1 MKILQ
6 ISSIF
11 PIKMFPFENPYVKN
25 FINHYKKGFENDE
38 VLVAKPIT
46 YYPNAIIPFKKNKDM
61 WERRRELAKRESEMN
76 DGIHTTYL
84 PYISIGSVSLLHVLG
99 SHLCYLRNSSRF
111 KNLIKDV
118 DIMHSHYLFPDGLL
132 AYNLKRTYNIPYVLT
147 LRQETRF
154 LKNKISQEICR
165 KIIEN
170 ASACTTQSYHMHRAL
185 LNLNFNN
192 VELLPTGIENY
203 FFGSKR
209 DSKKAS
215 NKKLNVVSVCNLMPI
230 KNLKSV
236 ILAIKEYDL
245 QSQIIYHI
253 YGSGPEEKNLKELT
267 INLGLD
273 SCIKFMGRVQN
284 SELPDIYS
292 KYDLFVQPS
301 FKETFGLTYFEAL
314 ACKLPVLLSEN
325 TGAYPL
331 IKEYDVSYVVD
342 PNSITSI
349 GKCLKDIVLNPEQ
362 LKRKQRRTAEAAKI
376 ASWDNYIDYFHEAY
390 RTAIV

>member
-11 PIKMFPFENPYVKN
+11 PTSIFRDENPYVKN
-25 FINHYKKGFENDE
+25 FINHYKIRFKNDE
-38 VLVAKPIT
+38 ILVAKPIT
-46 YYPNAIIPFKKNKDM
+46 YYPDAIIPFKRNKNM
-61 WERRRELAKRESEMN
+61 WEKRRELSKRESEMN
-76 DGIHTTYL
+76 DSIHTTYL

-154 LKNKISQEICR
+154 LKNNISQAICR

-170 ASACTTQSYHMHRAL
+170 ASACTTQSYHMHKAL
-185 LNLNFNN
+185 LDLNFNN
-192 VELLPTGIENY
+192 VELIPTGIEDH
-203 FFGSKR
+203 FFGSKGEF
-209 DSKKAS
+209 KKAS
-215 NKKLNVVSVCNLMPI
+215 GKKLKIVSVCNLLPI
-230 KNLKSV
+230 KNLESI

-349 GKCLKDIVLNPEQ
+349 GMCLKDIVLNPEQ
-362 LKRKQRRTAEAAKI
+362 LKRKQKRALEAAKI
-376 ASWDNYIDYFHEAY
+376 ASWDNYINYFHEAY
-390 RTAIV
+390 RTAVV